1 VSERPFRIEPASE
14 RDLPLI
20 LRFIKDLAEY
30 EKLSDQVVATEA
42 TLRQSLFG
50 DSPSAE
56 AALAYA
62 GDEPAGFAV
71 FFQSFSTFLG
81 RPGLYLEDLFV
92 LPRFRGRGI
101 GRGLLVHLAGIAVD
115 RAYGRMEW
123 SVLDWNELALGVYR
137 KAGAQ
142 PMGEWTVHRLT
153 GDALQRLAAERSS
166 FT

>member
-1 VSERPFRIEPASE
+1 MIERSFRIEEARE

-20 LRFIKDLAEY
+20 LRFIKDLAAY
-30 EKLSDQVVATEA
+30 EKLSEHVVATEA
-42 TLRQSLFG
+42 ALRQSLFG
-50 DSPSAE
+50 DSPAAE
-56 AALAYA
+56 VVLAYA

-92 LPRFRGRGI
+92 LPAFRGRGI
-101 GRGLLVHLAGIAVD
+101 GRGLLIHLAGLAVD
-115 RAYGRMEW
+115 RGYGRMEW

-142 PMGEWTVHRLT
+142 PMDEWTVHRLT
-153 GDALQRLAAERSS
+153 GDALRQLADFRSS
-166 FT
+166 